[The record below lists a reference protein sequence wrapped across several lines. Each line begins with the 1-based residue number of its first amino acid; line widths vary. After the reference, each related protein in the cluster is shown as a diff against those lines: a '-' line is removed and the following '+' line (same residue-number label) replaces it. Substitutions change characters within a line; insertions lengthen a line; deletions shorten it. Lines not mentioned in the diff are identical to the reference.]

1 MKRLLIC
8 VAALA
13 TAFAGS
19 AMAQSAKFAAV
30 YEDRDS
36 YIIVKSDAC
45 ASTEEAYC
53 NDLGIDVAGDSDE
66 VVWGA
71 ATIRVPQNKELLVGL
86 SAQVALYTFT
96 EAKGKK
102 GTRSTAVAT
111 AEGGVT
117 MYACPDPYID
127 GMSDC
132 IEGVPGYIT
141 LSGREQELSAVLGG
155 VLIDCNFDV
164 DLGEDGAGNITFT
177 AENCDFEQEV
187 ISLGLTTMAAHH
199 FNFLFP
205 DMEQGDYTIVAKFGT
220 SAAASAEVACEYET
234 TDCAVEDGDAS
245 AVAGAAIGKTM
256 LTVQTVRAVNG
267 SLNRGEI
274 IEVLD

>member
-1 MKRLLIC
+1 
-8 VAALA
+8 
-13 TAFAGS
+13 
-19 AMAQSAKFAAV
+19 MAQSAKFAAV

-53 NDLGIDVAGDSDE
+53 EDLGINIDGDSDE

-71 ATIRVPQNKELLVGL
+71 ATIRVPQKKELLVGL

-102 GTRSTAVAT
+102 GTRSTAIAT

-117 MYACPDPYID
+117 MYACPDPYVA

-141 LSGREQELSAVLGG
+141 LSSREQELSAVLGG
-155 VLIDCNFDV
+155 VLIDCNFAA
-164 DLGEDGAGNITFT
+164 DLGEDGVGNITFD
-177 AENCDFEQEV
+177 ADDCNFEQEV

-205 DMEQGDYTIVAKFGT
+205 DMEQGDYNIVAKFGT
-220 SAAASAEVACEYET
+220 SAAASVEVECEYT
-234 TDCAVEDGDAS
+234 NTDCTETEGDAS

-267 SLNRGEI
+267 SLNRGDI